1 MTLYTRHGDNSL
13 TTTFDGERVEKT
25 SPTIAAYGDID
36 ELISHI
42 GLLRALISEAMKGC
56 TKAQAA
62 SAETKA
68 TDAEAQ
74 TITAKAQAITAE
86 AQAITAKAQTI
97 TDESSYLEHLQR
109 HLLAVGWC
117 LMSSHPSEISFAEL
131 TREMEAR
138 INTIDKSLPRLHT
151 FVIPGNTV
159 AEAQCHVCR
168 TVSRRAERSV
178 VAVAEEMNIN
188 PQVLAFM
195 NRLSDYLFVLARKLN
210 FITHQDEKRWNKTCR

>member
-1 MTLYTRHGDNSL
+1 MTLYTRHGDKSL

-36 ELISHI
+36 ELISHL
-42 GLLRALISEAMKGC
+42 GLLRALISENIK
-56 TKAQAA
+56 KIQA
-62 SAETKA
+62 SG
-68 TDAEAQ
+68 EAD
-74 TITAKAQAITAE
+74 IAKNGVE
-86 AQAITAKAQTI
+86 P
-97 TDESSYLEHLQR
+97 ESLSSENHYLEHLQR

-117 LMSSHPSEISFAEL
+117 MMSTHPSEIAFDEL
-131 TREMEAR
+131 TREMENR
-138 INTIDKSLPRLHT
+138 IDTIDKSLPKLHT

-178 VAVAEEMNIN
+178 VAVAEVRSIN

-210 FITHQDEKRWNKTCR
+210 FITNQDEKRWNKTCR